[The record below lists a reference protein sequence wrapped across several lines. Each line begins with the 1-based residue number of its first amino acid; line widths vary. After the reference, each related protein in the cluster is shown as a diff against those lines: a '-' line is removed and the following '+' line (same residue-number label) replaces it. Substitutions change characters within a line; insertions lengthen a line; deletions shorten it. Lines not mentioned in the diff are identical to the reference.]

1 MEPVLEHFRCIDNRI
16 MVIFSSVRSYYLFTS
31 EQITK
36 ISRKKKHDAFHVL
49 TVLVH
54 YCTGT

>member
-16 MVIFSSVRSYYLFTS
+16 MVIFFNVRSYYLFTC

-36 ISRKKKHDAFHVL
+36 ISRKKHDAFHVL